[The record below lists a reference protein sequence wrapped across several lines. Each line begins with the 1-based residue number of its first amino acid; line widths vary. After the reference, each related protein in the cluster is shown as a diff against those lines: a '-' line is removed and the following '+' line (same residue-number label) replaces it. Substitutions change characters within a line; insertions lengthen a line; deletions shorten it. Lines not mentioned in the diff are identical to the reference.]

1 MYRKNA
7 ALLVTVGLLCALEYL
22 QAGMIA
28 FASAPIRGE
37 IDASPEEFTLV
48 AALYACIAVVVISK
62 QRWLVERLGWRNF
75 MLGSISIF
83 VVGALVCGVS
93 DDLTT
98 FTAGRVIMAL
108 GGASFMT
115 SARLMV
121 NFLPPGPGRFIGVK
135 VFATGLAVG
144 TASAPF
150 ISSMVVIEDT
160 WHAIFWVL
168 ITGAL
173 AAGLLGMRFLPRA
186 PAPIDDRTPS
196 TPANILLLSVSSFFL
211 LYVLQR
217 SYYDFYNET
226 FILVTFSLLA
236 ALGLYIFFHAEH
248 RKDAPFLKVRD
259 LMQPRYLL
267 GVALFCFTYV
277 VLGANN
283 YMLPY
288 FLQTG
293 LGYSWDT
300 IGTFQAFG
308 LGGALVTWLIM
319 AVLIPKF
326 PAPKKF
332 FLAGFGALTGFG
344 WLMSSITTDANMWSN
359 ILPALF
365 LNGCFVMLV
374 LATAAMQT
382 FRDVTHH
389 DTLFAHAY
397 QIKSMLGQIAM
408 AMGTAVATLFLQWR
422 TTLQYNN
429 LNGHFSPGD
438 PVYLEQSQHLAQALT
453 PQVGTA
459 AANQISL
466 SMLTQNL
473 HQQSTLIASMEY
485 FWFVIVVA
493 VMALGVSAVQRTFR

>member
-7 ALLVTVGLLCALEYL
+7 ALLITVGLLCALEYL

-75 MLGSISIF
+75 MLGSISIY
-83 VVGALVCGVS
+83 VLGAFVCGVS
-93 DDLTT
+93 SDLTA
-98 FTAGRVIMAL
+98 FTAGRVVMAL

-121 NFLPPGPGRFIGVK
+121 NFLPAGPGRFTGVK
-135 VFATGLAVG
+135 VFATGLASG

-150 ISSMVVIEDT
+150 ISSLVVVEDT

-168 ITGAL
+168 IAGAVV
-173 AAGLLGMRFLPRA
+173 AALLCTRFLPTA
-186 PAPIDDRTPS
+186 PAPLEDRTPS
-196 TPANILLLSVSSFFL
+196 SPANILLLSVSSFFL

-226 FILVTFSLLA
+226 FILVAFALLA
-236 ALGLYIFFHAEH
+236 ALGVYIFFHAEH
-248 RKDAPFLKVRD
+248 SKHQPFLKVRD
-259 LMQPRYLL
+259 LMQPRYVL

-277 VLGANN
+277 VLGSNN
-283 YMLPY
+283 YILPY

-308 LGGALVTWLIM
+308 LGGALVTWLVM
-319 AVLIPKF
+319 AMLIPKF
-326 PAPKKF
+326 PGPKKF
-332 FLAGFGALTGFG
+332 FVAGFAALISFG
-344 WLMSSITTDANMWSN
+344 CLLSSITTDANMWTN

-429 LNGHFSPGD
+429 LNGHFAAGD
-438 PVYLEQSQHLAQALT
+438 PLYLEQTQHLAQALT
-453 PQVGTA
+453 PQVGA
-459 AANQISL
+459 GPANQISL
-466 SMLTQNL
+466 STLAQSL
-473 HQQSTLIASMEY
+473 HQQSTLVASMEY
-485 FWFVIVVA
+485 FWAVIAVA
-493 VMALGVSAVQRTFR
+493 IIALGVSMAQKTFK

>member
-7 ALLVTVGLLCALEYL
+7 ALLLTVGLLCALEYL

-75 MLGSISIF
+75 MLVSISIY
-83 VVGALVCGVS
+83 VLGAFVCGVGT
-93 DDLTT
+93 DLNT
-98 FTAGRVIMAL
+98 FTVGRVIMAL

-121 NFLPPGPGRFIGVK
+121 NLLPPGPGRFVGVK
-135 VFATGLAVG
+135 VFATGLAGG

-150 ISSMVVIEDT
+150 LSSLVVVEDT
-160 WHAIFWVL
+160 WHAIFG
-168 ITGAL
+168 IL
-173 AAGLLGMRFLPRA
+173 AAGAVLAAFLCTRFLPNTLA
-186 PAPIDDRTPS
+186 PEDERTPS
-196 TPANILLLSVSSFFL
+196 SPANILLLSVSSFFL
-211 LYVLQR
+211 LYILQR
-217 SYYDFYNET
+217 SYYDFYNES
-226 FILVTFSLLA
+226 FILIAFALLA
-236 ALGLYIFFHAEH
+236 ALGIYIFFHTEH
-248 RKDAPFLKVRD
+248 GKHAPFLKVKD
-259 LMQPRYLL
+259 LMQHRYIL
-267 GVALFCFTYV
+267 GVALFCFTYI
-277 VLGANN
+277 VLGGNN
-283 YMLPY
+283 YILPY

-308 LGGALVTWLIM
+308 LAGALITWGLM
-319 AVLIPKF
+319 SVVIPKF

-332 FLAGFGALTGFG
+332 FVAGFAALLGFG
-344 WLMSSITTDANMWSN
+344 WLSSSLTPGANMWSN
-359 ILPALF
+359 ILPALV

-397 QIKSMLGQIAM
+397 QIKSMLAQIAM
-408 AMGTAVATLFLQWR
+408 ALGTTVATLFLQWR
-422 TTLQYNN
+422 TTVQYNN
-429 LNGHFSPGD
+429 LNGHFSAGD
-438 PVYLEQSQHLAQALT
+438 PLYLEQTRMLAKALT
-453 PQVGTA
+453 PAVGA
-459 AANQISL
+459 GPANQISVATL
-466 SMLTQNL
+466 AQSL
-473 HQQSTLIASMEY
+473 HQQSTLVASMEY
-485 FWFVIVVA
+485 FWAVIIVAVVA
-493 VMALGVSAVQRTFR
+493 LVISVTQKTFK

>member
-7 ALLVTVGLLCALEYL
+7 ALLLTVALLCALEYL

-62 QRWLVERLGWRNF
+62 HRWLTERLGWRNY
-75 MLGSISIF
+75 MLGSVSIY
-83 VVGALVCGVS
+83 VLGAMVCGVS
-93 DDLTT
+93 SDLTG
-98 FTAGRVIMAL
+98 FTIGRVVMAL

-121 NFLPPGPGRFIGVK
+121 NLLPPGPGRFIGVK
-135 VFATGLAVG
+135 VFATGLATG

-150 ISSMVVIEDT
+150 ISSLVVVEDT

-168 ITGAL
+168 IAIAVIAGAL
-173 AAGLLGMRFLPRA
+173 CMRFLPTEA
-186 PAPIDDRTPS
+186 VPDDDRTPS
-196 TPANILLLSVSSFFL
+196 SPINILLLAVSSFFL

-226 FILVTFSLLA
+226 FILVVFALLA
-236 ALGLYIFFHAEH
+236 ALGIYTFFHAEH
-248 RKDAPFLKVRD
+248 GKQQPFLMVRD
-259 LMQPRYLL
+259 LMQSRYVL
-267 GVALFCFTYV
+267 GVALFCFTYIL
-277 VLGANN
+277 LGSNN
-283 YMLPY
+283 YILPY

-308 LGGALVTWLIM
+308 LAGALITWIVM

-326 PAPKKF
+326 PSPKKF
-332 FLAGFGALTGFG
+332 FVAGFIALCGFG
-344 WLMSSITTDANMWSN
+344 WLLSSLTPSANMWSN
-359 ILPALF
+359 ILPALI

-408 AMGTAVATLFLQWR
+408 AMGTTLATLFLQWR
-422 TTLQYNN
+422 TTTQYNN
-429 LNGHFSPGD
+429 LNIHFAAGD
-438 PVYLEQSQHLAQALT
+438 PLYQQQTQHLAQALT
-453 PQVGTA
+453 PQIGA
-459 AANQISL
+459 SHAGQISMATL
-466 SMLTQNL
+466 AQSLQ
-473 HQQSTLIASMEY
+473 QQSTLVASMEY
-485 FWFVIVVA
+485 FWVVITIAVFALVVS
-493 VMALGVSAVQRTFR
+493 MTQRTFR

>member
-7 ALLVTVGLLCALEYL
+7 ALLLTVGLLCALEYL

-75 MLGSISIF
+75 MLGSISIY
-83 VVGALVCGVS
+83 VLGAFVCGVGS
-93 DDLTT
+93 DLST
-98 FTAGRVIMAL
+98 FTVGRVIMAL

-121 NFLPPGPGRFIGVK
+121 NLLPAGPGRFVGVK
-135 VFATGLAVG
+135 VFATGLAGG

-150 ISSMVVIEDT
+150 ISSLVVVEDT

-168 ITGAL
+168 IVGAVI
-173 AAGLLGMRFLPRA
+173 AAFLCTRFLPNALA
-186 PAPIDDRTPS
+186 PEDERTPS
-196 TPANILLLSVSSFFL
+196 SPANILLLSVSSFFL
-211 LYVLQR
+211 LYILQR

-226 FILVTFSLLA
+226 FILIAFALLA
-236 ALGLYIFFHAEH
+236 ALGVYTFFHTEH
-248 RKDAPFLKVRD
+248 GKREPFLKVKD
-259 LMQPRYLL
+259 LMQHRYML
-267 GVALFCFTYV
+267 GVALFCFTYIL
-277 VLGANN
+277 LGSNN
-283 YMLPY
+283 YILPY

-308 LGGALVTWLIM
+308 LAGALMTWGIM
-319 AVLIPKF
+319 SVVIPKF

-332 FLAGFGALTGFG
+332 FVAGFAALIGFG
-344 WLMSSITTDANMWSN
+344 WLFSSLTPSANMWSN
-359 ILPALF
+359 ILPALV

-382 FRDVTHH
+382 FRDVTHN

-397 QIKSMLGQIAM
+397 QIKSMMGQIAM
-408 AMGTAVATLFLQWR
+408 AMGTTIATLFLQWR
-422 TTLQYNN
+422 TTTQYNN
-429 LNGHFSPGD
+429 LNGHFSSVD
-438 PVYLEQSQHLAQALT
+438 PVYMEQTQHLIDALA
-453 PQVGTA
+453 PQVGESHA
-459 AANQISL
+459 GQIAV
-466 SMLTQNL
+466 SMLAQNL
-473 HQQSTLIASMEY
+473 HQQSTLVASVEY
-485 FWFVIVVA
+485 FWAVIAVA
-493 VMALGVSAVQRTFR
+493 GVALIVSMTQKAFK

>member
-7 ALLVTVGLLCALEYL
+7 ALLITVGLLCALEYL

-37 IDASPEEFTLV
+37 IDASPEEFTLI

-75 MLGSISIF
+75 MLGSISIY
-83 VVGALVCGVS
+83 VLGACVCGVS
-93 DDLTT
+93 SDLTT
-98 FTAGRVIMAL
+98 FTAGRVVMAL

-121 NFLPPGPGRFIGVK
+121 NLLPPGPGRFVGVK
-135 VFATGLAVG
+135 VFATGLAIG
-144 TASAPF
+144 TAAAPF
-150 ISSMVVIEDT
+150 LSSLVVVEDT
-160 WHAIFWVL
+160 WHAIFWLL
-168 ITGAL
+168 IVGAL
-173 AAGLLGMRFLPRA
+173 VAAVLCTRFLPNI
-186 PAPIDDRTPS
+186 PIHEDDRTPS
-196 TPANILLLSVSSFFL
+196 SPANILLLSVSTFFL

-226 FILVTFSLLA
+226 FILLAFALLA
-236 ALGLYIFFHAEH
+236 ALGVYIFFHAEH
-248 RKDAPFLKVRD
+248 GKEAPFLKVKD
-259 LMQPRYLL
+259 LMQSRYIL
-267 GVALFCFTYV
+267 GVALFCFTYI
-277 VLGANN
+277 VLGSNN
-283 YMLPY
+283 YILPY
-288 FLQTG
+288 FLQTA

-308 LGGALVTWLIM
+308 LAGALLTWIVM
-319 AVLIPKF
+319 AIVIPKY

-332 FLAGFGALTGFG
+332 FVVGFSALICFG
-344 WLMSSITTDANMWSN
+344 VLLSSLTPDANMWSN
-359 ILPALF
+359 ILPALV

-397 QIKSMLGQIAM
+397 QIKSMLAQIAM
-408 AMGTAVATLFLQWR
+408 ALGTTVATLFLQWR

-429 LNGHFSPGD
+429 LNGHFSSGD
-438 PVYLEQSQHLAQALT
+438 PLYLEQTQLLAQALT
-453 PQVGTA
+453 PAVGA
-459 AANQISL
+459 GPASQISVSTL
-466 SMLTQNL
+466 AQSL
-473 HQQSTLIASMEY
+473 HQQSTLVASMEY
-485 FWFVIVVA
+485 FWAVIIVASIALVVS
-493 VMALGVSAVQRTFR
+493 MMQKTFK

>member
-7 ALLVTVGLLCALEYL
+7 ALLVTIGLLCALEYL

-75 MLGSISIF
+75 MLGSISIY
-83 VVGALVCGVS
+83 VLGAFVCGVS
-93 DDLTT
+93 SDLTS

-121 NFLPPGPGRFIGVK
+121 NFIPPGPGRFIGVK
-135 VFATGLAVG
+135 VFATGLACG

-150 ISSMVVIEDT
+150 ISSLVVVEDT

-168 ITGAL
+168 IAGAVT
-173 AAGLLGMRFLPRA
+173 AAALGTRFLPST
-186 PAPIDDRTPS
+186 PVPEDDRTPS
-196 TPANILLLSVSSFFL
+196 SPANILLLSVSSFFL

-226 FILVTFSLLA
+226 FILITFALLA
-236 ALGLYIFFHAEH
+236 ALGVYIFFHAEH
-248 RKDAPFLKVRD
+248 SKYAPFLKVRD
-259 LMQPRYLL
+259 LMQPRYIL
-267 GVALFCFTYV
+267 GVVLFCFTYI
-277 VLGANN
+277 VLGSNN
-283 YMLPY
+283 YILPY

-308 LGGALVTWLIM
+308 LGGALLAWIVMST
-319 AVLIPKF
+319 VIPKY

-332 FLAGFGALTGFG
+332 FVAGFIALICFG
-344 WLMSSITTDANMWSN
+344 GLLSSLTPDANMWSN
-359 ILPALF
+359 ILPALM

-397 QIKSMLGQIAM
+397 QIKSMMGQIAM
-408 AMGTAVATLFLQWR
+408 AIGTAVATLFLQWR
-422 TTLQYNN
+422 TTVQYNN
-429 LNGHFSPGD
+429 LNGHFSSRD
-438 PVYLEQSQHLAQALT
+438 PLYLEQVQHLAQALT
-453 PQVGTA
+453 PEVGA
-459 AANQISL
+459 GPANQMSVSTL
-466 SMLTQNL
+466 AQTL
-473 HQQSTLIASMEY
+473 HQQSTLVASMEY
-485 FWFVIVVA
+485 FWAIIAVAGVALIVS
-493 VMALGVSAVQRTFR
+493 MMQKTFK